1 MYALYLLLLG
11 LLVSQSVVAQTD
23 SAPVKH
29 VVRHSYAGYD
39 EEILYFGKHDQYFT
53 VRTYLKNGSL
63 FRFDSYMLQPKTLPN
78 GFQLDSLSR
87 IVRYGPTK
95 IMYPNGKVYISCEY
109 KGNMLQGP
117 FMVLYEDGSVKRRE
131 YYRAGT
137 LSRNKSECYTPEG
150 TKQTCAP
157 FYQVAQF
164 QGKPNDLS
172 AYLKQKL
179 SPVLDGERIRRITA
193 TLTINEIGQVI
204 GVKAIV
210 NGNPA
215 ESVQM
220 PDVVSYAQQVIRNMP
235 EWTPDKLNWKPALN
249 DGVATPSTCVLSVY
263 RIYGSVQYNLFYR
276 M

>member
-1 MYALYLLLLG
+1 MYALYVLLLG
-11 LLVSQSVVAQTD
+11 ILVSQSVIAQTD
-23 SAPVKH
+23 LEPANH
-29 VVRHSYAGYD
+29 IVRHSFADYD
-39 EEILYFGKHDQYFT
+39 EEILYFGKHNQYYT

-63 FRFDSYMLQPKTLPN
+63 FRLDSYTVGPKMLPN

-87 IVRYGPTK
+87 IARYGPTK

-109 KGNMLQGP
+109 KDNMLHGP
-117 FMVLYEDGSVKRRE
+117 FMVMYEDGSVKRRE
-131 YYRAGT
+131 YYKVGT
-137 LSRNKSECYTPEG
+137 LRKSECYTADG
-150 TKQTCAP
+150 TKQPCTP

-164 QGKPNDLS
+164 QGKPTDLS

-204 GVKAIV
+204 GVKATV

-220 PDVVSYAQQVIRNMP
+220 PDVVSYTQQVIRNMP

-263 RIYGSVQYNLFYR
+263 RIYGSVQYNIFYR